1 MSDYD
6 LTEAVEAAARAAAD
20 HPAFTGGAH
29 PNDGMMMWDSL
40 RPEVQHLLREL
51 VLPLVAAAVPFIVEA
66 EVADEC
72 AHTALSLIY
81 RQERDEARAE
91 YDSLRVEWG
100 ELVEALAEATNTLVC
115 AESCAG
121 QSWTGVDQAEGPD
134 KVWRC
139 DTCGR
144 IISQSVSN
152 PS

>member
-1 MSDYD
+1 VSDLD

-20 HPAFTGGAH
+20 HPAFTGNAR
-29 PNDGMMMWDSL
+29 PNDGMTMWDSL
-40 RPEVQHLLREL
+40 RPEVQYLLREL
-51 VLPLVAAAVPFIVEA
+51 VLPLVTAAAPFIEA
-66 EVADEC
+66 QV
-72 AHTALSLIY
+72 
-81 RQERDEARAE
+81 
-91 YDSLRVEWG
+91 G
-100 ELVEALAEATNTLVC
+100 LVC

-144 IISQSVSN
+144 IVGQNVSN